1 MVHGNIILEPENNVR
16 SAHDS
21 LKFGNSNL
29 NLSCGQTHT
38 RANLAQ
44 GSTNK

>member
-1 MVHGNIILEPENNVR
+1 MVLGNIILVPETNVR

-21 LKFGNSNL
+21 LKFGNSDL

-38 RANLAQ
+38 RANLTQ